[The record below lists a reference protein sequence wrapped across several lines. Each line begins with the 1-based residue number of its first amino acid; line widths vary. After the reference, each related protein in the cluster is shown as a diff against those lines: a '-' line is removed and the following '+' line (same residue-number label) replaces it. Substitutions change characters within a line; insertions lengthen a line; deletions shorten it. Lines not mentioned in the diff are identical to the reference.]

1 MNKKFYIGLICV
13 IFIIVL
19 YIYWYYIRPR
29 HYEQLYQKLKHFK
42 GLKKSHLTN
51 QPEEISPSKPI
62 TNTNSLM
69 LIYGTSGSGKTSF
82 LKYYLDQTKTNFLV
96 FGRDENECN
105 DNYVPLLQLGKIKI
119 EKIANRTIILD
130 DAGAYKNLRTKV
142 EDLFRYGRHHNI
154 QVIYL
159 AHYAKDVLSVVRV
172 NCFTIFITINNP
184 DSFFETIV
192 SIYCIPKELCLKEQ
206 WKQYRSQLEFGV
218 IEFDTRSQKYK
229 ILNHNYQVVYDTTKH
244 KWSPEDYVKYES
256 YFFTGEE
263 YNKLKVFLE
272 VMSDQTIEVTPFN
285 VAYYYVYY
293 CKQNKIKVNESKI
306 DNYIDRMQ
314 QPLLSDSLKQEF
326 QNIIIE
332 QAISYGKA
340 GIANSL

>member
-1 MNKKFYIGLICV
+1 
-13 IFIIVL
+13 
-19 YIYWYYIRPR
+19 
-29 HYEQLYQKLKHFK
+29 
-42 GLKKSHLTN
+42 
-51 QPEEISPSKPI
+51 
-62 TNTNSLM
+62 M

-82 LKYYLDQTKTNFLV
+82 LKHYLDQTETNFIV
-96 FGRDENECN
+96 FGRDEREFHASNF
-105 DNYVPLLQLGKIKI
+105 VPLLKLENIDI
-119 EKIANRTIILD
+119 ESLANKTIILD
-130 DAGAYKNLRTKV
+130 DAGAFKQLRTKV
-142 EDLFRYGRHHNI
+142 EDLFRFGRHNNI

-159 AHYAKDVLSVVRV
+159 AHYAKDVLPIVRE
-172 NCFTIFITINNP
+172 NCFKLYITINNP
-184 DSFFETIV
+184 DSFFETIIQTY
-192 SIYCIPKELCLKEQ
+192 SIKEDLK

-229 ILNHNYQVVYDTTKH
+229 ILNQMYQLIYDTTKH

-263 YNKLKVFLE
+263 YNKLKIFLE
-272 VMSDQTIEVTPFN
+272 DMSDQTIEITPFN

-314 QPLLSDSLKQEF
+314 QPLISDSLKQEF
-326 QNIIIE
+326 QNIIME

-340 GIANSL
+340 GIANSLN